1 MEASSFARNYCNN
14 IFVYCIKLWRSVSC
28 TCITNKLWHSLT
40 LAGTQTRARLR
51 HYCTRVSAPYLE
63 VRCQVAPRCAIR
75 YTLSMIKSFKHKGL
89 KLFFEKGKTS
99 GIQTKHAK
107 KLRMQLAAIHT
118 AQDIGDI
125 DLPGFSL
132 HQLKGERSNIWSISV
147 NGNWRVTFEFTDG
160 NAYILNYEDYH

>member
-1 MEASSFARNYCNN
+1 LR
-14 IFVYCIKLWRSVSC
+14 
-28 TCITNKLWHSLT
+28 ITNALIRSLRS
-40 LAGTQTRARLR
+40 LGQKRGAASLFS
-51 HYCTRVSAPYLE
+51 HHAFAPYAG
-63 VRCQVAPRCAIR
+63 VRRQVAPRCAIR

-107 KLRMQLAAIHT
+107 KLRMQLAAMHT
-118 AQDIGDI
+118 AQDIDDI
-125 DLPGFSL
+125 NLPGFSL
-132 HQLKGERSNIWSISV
+132 HQLEGGRSNIWSISV

>member
-1 MEASSFARNYCNN
+1 MACAPSSQSIAKHFPPFSKT
-14 IFVYCIKLWRSVSC
+14 I
-28 TCITNKLWHSLT
+28 
-40 LAGTQTRARLR
+40 
-51 HYCTRVSAPYLE
+51 
-63 VRCQVAPRCAIR
+63 RCQVAPRCAIR